1 MVGLFVAAGIAA
13 LAMLA
18 FKVSNI
24 NAVDVAGG
32 YKIELRF
39 ENIGGLKVKAPVTM
53 SGVRIGRIAQ
63 IYFDKER
70 YQAVAVANIDRQY
83 NTLPVDSSASI
94 LTSGL
99 LGEQYVALEPG
110 GSEEYLKDGDRIK
123 LTQSALVLEKL
134 ISQFLFNMAAKSDDE
149 KK

>member
-1 MVGLFVAAGIAA
+1 
-13 LAMLA
+13 
-18 FKVSNI
+18 
-24 NAVDVAGG
+24 
-32 YKIELRF
+32 
-39 ENIGGLKVKAPVTM
+39 
-53 SGVRIGRIAQ
+53 VRIGRVAD

-70 YQAVAVANIDRQY
+70 YQAVAVLSIERHYD
-83 NTLPVDSSASI
+83 TLPVDTSASI

-110 GSEEYLKDGDRIK
+110 GSDEYLKDGGRIT

-134 ISQFLFNMAAKSDDE
+134 ISQFLYNMAANPEE